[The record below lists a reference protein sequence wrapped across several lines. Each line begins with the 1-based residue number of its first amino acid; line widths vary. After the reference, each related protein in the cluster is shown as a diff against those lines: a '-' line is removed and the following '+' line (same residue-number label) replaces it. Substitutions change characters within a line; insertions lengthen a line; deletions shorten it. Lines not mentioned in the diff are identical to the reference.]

1 VAVDSYNMKNTV
13 SESQLLEALQWRYAT
28 KAFDL
33 NRKIPASTWETLQ
46 KALVLSPSSFG
57 LQPYQFIVVNDPATR
72 ASLMPHAWNQ
82 RQVVDASHF
91 IVFAARTAMTEA
103 EIDRFLSRIM
113 EVRGWSREALAG
125 YRQMMTGNLLGSE
138 ASPRIPHWAARQ
150 AYIAL
155 GNLLTCAA
163 MFGVDTCP
171 LEGFAPAEFDKV
183 LGLTAK
189 GYAAVVCCALG
200 YRSADDKYAVVPKVR
215 FRVEELVKTV

>member
-1 VAVDSYNMKNTV
+1 MNHTV

-28 KAFDL
+28 KAFDP
-33 NRKIPASTWETLQ
+33 NRKISAATWETLQ

-72 ASLMPHAWNQ
+72 AKLLPHAWNQ

-91 IVFAARTAMTEA
+91 IVFAARMAMTEA
-103 EIDRFLSRIM
+103 EIDRFLGRIM

-125 YRQMMTGNLLGSE
+125 YRQMMTGSLLGSE
-138 ASPRIPHWAARQ
+138 GSARTPHWTARQ

-163 MFGVDTCP
+163 LLGVDACP
-171 LEGFAPAEFDKV
+171 MEGFVPAEFDKV
-183 LGLTAK
+183 LSLTAQ

-200 YRSADDKYAVVPKVR
+200 YRSAEDKYAAAQKVR
-215 FRVEELVKTV
+215 SPVAELVRTI

>member
-1 VAVDSYNMKNTV
+1 MNHTV

-28 KAFDL
+28 KAFDP
-33 NRKIPASTWETLQ
+33 NRKISAATWETLQ
-46 KALVLSPSSFG
+46 KALVQSPSSFG

-72 ASLMPHAWNQ
+72 AKLMPHAWNQ

-103 EIDRFLSRIM
+103 EIDRFLGFIV
-113 EVRGWSREALAG
+113 EVRGGRREALAG

-138 ASPRIPHWAARQ
+138 ASARIPQWTARQ

-155 GNLLTCAA
+155 GNLLTCTALL
-163 MFGVDTCP
+163 GVDACP
-171 LEGFAPAEFDKV
+171 MEGFVPAEFDKV
-183 LGLTAK
+183 LSLTAQ

-200 YRSADDKYAVVPKVR
+200 YCSAEDKYAAAPKVR
-215 FRVEELVKTV
+215 FPVAELVKTI